1 MGVFS
6 FLVLCVIAFL
16 LWRISDQ
23 MPDIL
28 FRLSEVQKDPLA
40 EMRRQ
45 GETVK
50 RLVSLENGLVHYSRV
65 IAQQSLASLR
75 QNAQGNAISAAS
87 RWLDGRRRSS
97 ASSACC
103 FSLLNGR
110 KSWRATSLRFRASR
124 NKLARPR

>member
-28 FRLSEVQKDPLA
+28 FRLSEIQKDLA

-45 GETVK
+45 GK
-50 RLVSLENGLVHYSRV
+50 
-65 IAQQSLASLR
+65 QS
-75 QNAQGNAISAAS
+75 N
-87 RWLDGRRRSS
+87 D
-97 ASSACC
+97 
-103 FSLLNGR
+103 
-110 KSWRATSLRFRASR
+110 
-124 NKLARPR
+124 

>member
-28 FRLSEVQKDPLA
+28 FRLSEVQKDLA

-45 GETVK
+45 SK
-50 RLVSLENGLVHYSRV
+50 
-65 IAQQSLASLR
+65 
-75 QNAQGNAISAAS
+75 
-87 RWLDGRRRSS
+87 
-97 ASSACC
+97 
-103 FSLLNGR
+103 
-110 KSWRATSLRFRASR
+110 KS
-124 NKLARPR
+124 ND

>member
-28 FRLSEVQKDPLA
+28 FRLSEVQKDVA

-45 GETVK
+45 GK
-50 RLVSLENGLVHYSRV
+50 HSN
-65 IAQQSLASLR
+65 
-75 QNAQGNAISAAS
+75 
-87 RWLDGRRRSS
+87 D
-97 ASSACC
+97 
-103 FSLLNGR
+103 
-110 KSWRATSLRFRASR
+110 
-124 NKLARPR
+124 